1 MAGRWAK
8 GLVEDRCSRRA
19 FLRAAGAT
27 AALASFGTL
36 GCLGTTG
43 PAAGPAA
50 SVTTPSTALR
60 TGLVVAVD
68 EDPAKLVDRALDAF
82 GGLSGIIKKGDRV
95 VVKANYSF
103 KNIPESSNQP
113 DVLARIMQHCSDA
126 GASSV
131 TAVDYT
137 IDAPEMCL
145 AKSGIKNAVEA
156 AGFKAIDLNTH
167 EFIDTAVNGSSLRS
181 CRIVKDVLDADVFVN
196 VPVVKSHGSTLLTA
210 SMKNLMGIIRDRG
223 AFHSGDLDACIA
235 DLAAYAK
242 PSLVIAD
249 AYRVLRTGGPQ
260 GGADSTIDH
269 PHALVVGRDMV
280 AVDAYAASFLGLK
293 PEEVPHIMAAYKA
306 GAGQYDLSKMDVKR
320 IE

>member
-1 MAGRWAK
+1 M
-8 GLVEDRCSRRA
+8 EDCYSRRA
-19 FLRAAGAT
+19 VLRAAGTA
-27 AALASFGTL
+27 AALASLGTL

-43 PAAGPAA
+43 PSATPTVSA
-50 SVTTPSTALR
+50 TTSLKK
-60 TGLVVAVD
+60 GLVVAVD
-68 EDPAKLVDRALDAF
+68 EDPARLVDRALDAF
-82 GGLSGIIKKGDRV
+82 GGLAGIIKRGDRV

-103 KNIPESSNQP
+103 KSIPESSNQP
-113 DVLARIMQHCSDA
+113 EVLARIMHRCSDA

-137 IDAPEMCL
+137 IDAPELCL

-156 AGFKAIDLNTH
+156 AGFKAIDLNMH
-167 EFIDTAVNGSSLRS
+167 EFVDTAVNGSSLKS
-181 CRIVKDVLDADVFVN
+181 CRIVKDVLDADVFLN
-196 VPVVKSHGSTLLTA
+196 VPVVKSHGNTLLTA

-260 GGADSTIDH
+260 GGPDSAIDH
-269 PHALVVGRDMV
+269 PHALVVGHDMV
-280 AVDAYAASFLGLK
+280 AVDAYSASFLGLK
-293 PEEVPHIMAAYKA
+293 PEDVPHIMAAYKA
-306 GAGQYDLSKMDVKR
+306 GAGQYDLSKMDITR

>member
-1 MAGRWAK
+1 M
-8 GLVEDRCSRRA
+8 
-19 FLRAAGAT
+19 
-27 AALASFGTL
+27 
-36 GCLGTTG
+36 
-43 PAAGPAA
+43 
-50 SVTTPSTALR
+50 
-60 TGLVVAVD
+60 
-68 EDPAKLVDRALDAF
+68 KLVDKALDAF
-82 GGLSGIIKKGDRV
+82 GGLADIIKKGDRV

-113 DVLARIMQHCSDA
+113 EVLARIMQRCSDA

-131 TAVDYT
+131 TAIDYT
-137 IDAPEMCL
+137 IDAPELCL

-167 EFIDTAVNGSSLRS
+167 EFVDTAINGSSLKS

-210 SMKNLMGIIRDRG
+210 SMKNLMGIIKDRG

-249 AYRVLRTGGPQ
+249 AYRVLRTDGPQ
-260 GGADSTIDH
+260 GGPDSTIDH
-269 PHALVVGRDMV
+269 PHALVVGHDMV
-280 AVDAYAASFLGLK
+280 AVDAYSASFLDLK
-293 PEEVPHIMAAYKA
+293 PEDVPHIMEAYKA
-306 GAGQYDLSKMDVKR
+306 GAGQYDLSKVEIKR